1 MDITFHYFAVKT
13 LARKAGFEEGEAQ
26 RIATYSQYIDEFD
39 WITYLDCK
47 NLPDYIKKNTD
58 YDLYLSSFT
67 TLNMNFNPAMTGFIG
82 IIDMAFLAL
91 ERTQKFTVSPFHFIP
106 PDVNQIAKETRT
118 VPAVI
123 GNGSF
128 ISQVVARARDLLL
141 AGGESRKISLM
152 RLGMAL
158 HTFADTYAHQ
168 LFSGY
173 NSWAND
179 VKVISMTDNKSNA
192 DLTAEACKT
201 VKQVS
206 ELAEQYQAEAN
217 GVLPCIGHMWAGH
230 TPDLTNVSFEMKYK
244 GSEGESGYS
253 KTYVRSNTET
263 FVTASKHILN
273 LLRSCL
279 QKGPIPEND
288 WIPFAERLS
297 TAFLIEFPE
306 KDTETKLAA
315 HWSTVFPEYKYFYSK
330 ERIEAGFYLT
340 NAVRE
345 EEDREVNSPFGKNY
359 TEEFYCYNYLADTLL
374 IQMYGPHPRS
384 SWWN

>member
-1 MDITFHYFAVKT
+1 MHGTFPSGYFVIWTVCTQCENTVNVKLNAGRET
-13 LARKAGFEEGEAQ
+13 LFEA
-26 RIATYSQYIDEFD
+26 
-39 WITYLDCK
+39 
-47 NLPDYIKKNTD
+47 N
-58 YDLYLSSFT
+58 
-67 TLNMNFNPAMTGFIG
+67 LNMNFNPAMTGFIG

-128 ISQVVARARDLLL
+128 FSQVVARARDLLL
-141 AGGESRKISLM
+141 AGEES
-152 RLGMAL
+152 
-158 HTFADTYAHQ
+158 
-168 LFSGY
+168 SGY

-179 VKVISMTDNKSNA
+179 VKVISVTDNKSNA
-192 DLTAEACKT
+192 DLTAEAYKT

-279 QKGPIPEND
+279 QKGPVPEND

-315 HWSTVFPEYKYFYSK
+315 HWSTVFPEYTYSYSK

-340 NAVRE
+340 NDIRE
-345 EEDREVNSPFGKNY
+345 EEDREANSPFGKNY
-359 TEEFYCYNYLADTLL
+359 TEEFYCYNYLADDLL
-374 IQMYGPHPRS
+374 IRMYGPHPRR